1 MQELVAMLQAA
12 QRAVIFTGAGV
23 STLSGI
29 PDFRGP
35 NGLYQRF
42 DAEKIFD
49 VEYFRRD
56 PSYFYRH
63 ARDFIYGL
71 EGRAPNVVHAACAR
85 LEQAGRV
92 RGVITQNIDML
103 HQRAG
108 SRVVHELHG
117 SPALHHCLTCGK
129 AATFAEIRDRLAGG
143 EAVPHCS
150 ACGDVFK
157 PDIVFFGE
165 LLPEAPLAAAM
176 ALARE
181 ADLMLV
187 LGTSLVVH
195 PAASLPQLT
204 LRAGGRIVIV
214 NAGDTPYDN
223 RAALRYDDLAAFA
236 AAAATWTL

>member
-35 NGLYQRF
+35 DGLYKRLDADKLF
-42 DAEKIFD
+42 DIAW
-49 VEYFRRD
+49 FRRD
-56 PSYFYRH
+56 PAYFYGH

-71 EGRAPNVVHAACAR
+71 EGRAPNAVHAACAR
-85 LEQAGRV
+85 LEQLGRV

-129 AATFAEIRDRLAGG
+129 GATFAEIRERLAAG
-143 EAVPHCS
+143 EAVPHCR

-165 LLPEAPLAAAM
+165 MLPEAPFAAATR
-176 ALARE
+176 LARE
-181 ADLMLV
+181 ADLLLV

-195 PAASLPQLT
+195 PAASLPQFT
-204 LRAGGRIVIV
+204 LRAGGRLVIV
-214 NAGDTPYDN
+214 NAGETPYDD

-236 AAAATWTL
+236 AAAAHGTF

>member
-1 MQELVAMLQAA
+1 MQRLFDLLRSS
-12 QRAVIFTGAGV
+12 QRAVLFTGAGV

-29 PDFRGP
+29 PDFRGA
-35 NGLYQRF
+35 NGLYKRF
-42 DAEKIFD
+42 DADKIFD
-49 VEYFRRD
+49 IAYFRRD
-56 PSYFYRH
+56 PGYFYQH

-71 EGRAPNVVHAACAR
+71 EGCQPNPVHTAGAR
-85 LEQAGRV
+85 LEQLGRV

-129 AATFAEIRDRLAGG
+129 GATFAEIRDRLARG
-143 EAVPHCS
+143 EAVPHCG

-157 PDIVFFGE
+157 PDITFFGE
-165 LLPEAPLAAAM
+165 LLPEAAFTAASR
-176 ALARE
+176 LARA

-204 LRAGGRIVIV
+204 LRAGGTLVIV
-214 NAGDTPYDN
+214 NAGETPYDDQ
-223 RAALRYDDLAAFA
+223 AALRYDDLAAFA
-236 AAAATWTL
+236 AAAEKWTF